1 MMNKSLLIGRLTAA
15 PELRKTATEK
25 SVIRSTLAV
34 NRQFKTA
41 EGERGVDFLSIV
53 IWGKSAELFVAHAQK
68 GSLISIEGELRSR
81 RYDDK
86 SGVTHYV
93 TEVLCH
99 QFNLLESKAAV
110 ALRENNVTS
119 LEDVMLAS
127 DDLPF

>member
-1 MMNKSLLIGRLTAA
+1 MMNKSLLIGRLTAQ
-15 PELRKTATEK
+15 PELRKTTTEK

-41 EGERGVDFLSIV
+41 DGERGVDFLSIV
-53 IWGKSAELFVAHAQK
+53 IWGKSAELFVAYAQK

-119 LEDVMLAS
+119 LEDVMLAT

>member
-1 MMNKSLLIGRLTAA
+1 MMNKSLLIGRLTAQ

-41 EGERGVDFLSIV
+41 DGERGVDFLSIV
-53 IWGKSAELFVAHAQK
+53 IWGKSAELFVAYAQK

-81 RYDDK
+81 RYDDQ

-99 QFNLLESKAAV
+99 KFNLLESKAAV
-110 ALRENNVTS
+110 ALRENSVTS

>member
-1 MMNKSLLIGRLTAA
+1 MNKSLLIGRLTAA

-34 NRQFKTA
+34 NRQFKTT

-53 IWGKSAELFVAHAQK
+53 IWGKSAELFVAYAQK

-110 ALRENNVTS
+110 ALRENNLTS

>member
-15 PELRKTATEK
+15 PELRKTTTEK

-53 IWGKSAELFVAHAQK
+53 IWGKSAELFVTYAQK

-86 SGVTHYV
+86 SGITHYV

>member
-41 EGERGVDFLSIV
+41 DGERGVDFLSIV
-53 IWGKSAELFVAHAQK
+53 IWGKSAELFVAYVQK

>member
-1 MMNKSLLIGRLTAA
+1 MMNKSLLIGRLTTA

-41 EGERGVDFLSIV
+41 DGERGVDFLSIV
-53 IWGKSAELFVAHAQK
+53 IWGKSAELFVAYAQK

-110 ALRENNVTS
+110 ALRENNVTP

>member
-1 MMNKSLLIGRLTAA
+1 MMNKSLLIGQLTTA

-41 EGERGVDFLSIV
+41 DGERGVDFLSIV
-53 IWGKSAELFVAHAQK
+53 IWGKSAELFVAYAQK

-86 SGVTHYV
+86 SGVTRYV

-110 ALRENNVTS
+110 ALRENNVTP

>member
-1 MMNKSLLIGRLTAA
+1 MMNKSLLIGRLTAT

-41 EGERGVDFLSIV
+41 DGERGVDFLSIV
-53 IWGKSAELFVAHAQK
+53 IWGKSAELFVAYAQK

-110 ALRENNVTS
+110 ALRENNATS